1 MAKNN
6 PPVGSLPNEVA
17 DDVPAMI
24 SEGEFMIP
32 ADVVRYVGLDTI
44 HRMMHEAQ
52 AGLKSMEDEGLIVDV
67 DENGKPEKPQKSKDK
82 KGSITEEVTVLKMKP
97 MTEIRGGGM
106 MKPYQQGTLAL
117 QMGGTAQQM
126 PAMPQQMPSGQGMA
140 PPSNMDS
147 QMNSLMEQTPPSAPM
162 PQGPGS
168 SEEAVNPQE
177 AMNPEE
183 MKIPTLSAPLIQEF
197 EGQPHLL
204 SYINEKEVR
213 LLQDAGGGKTPEG
226 EPRLSPEGIPVFWGV
241 GDGPGPSAPDGG
253 AVGGNSDSN
262 DQSDDTGSNPSDVG
276 GIGGGGF
283 GGGDDTGPGP
293 GEDPFGGHDDSQPGD
308 QDEFFDSD
316 NPDITLAGETGAVGS
331 QTFLGDTHVYR
342 PGVGFVPKE
351 SPNNPNAISYAIL
364 SGANLANIKPKAT
377 ANKGIMVKKKELG
390 DNNILSLEEGGEA
403 NEDSE
408 NTKFGPLQDN
418 RPDSRPTV
426 WDPSMGKGGEWV
438 TLPDNKFA
446 DYGLMSTRPTASQSD
461 NKFADYSM
469 SMSADPVGGTVD
481 SKDQSDDTGPDNPT
495 SVGGQ
500 AAEESI
506 FDYVKSFFPGTAEQ
520 VGSQVSNSLVSAG
533 ISAAF
538 GGGIPGFVGGL
549 IASEIAGRMHGKGEA
564 PSVVDLQGEG
574 GEETSNWFN
583 PGDPI
588 DPEQEKQRYQEALR
602 MTTGFTDTFGDGR
615 FQDFVDNDTTGDLRK
630 AADGLAKLYH
640 GGDFAQ
646 SVQFVGVPKMMKE
659 NYGYADTP
667 FAIKL
672 VDKDK
677 KVRFVAP
684 NMNEL
689 LTRYAAENPDVGSQG
704 GNYRTAGDFLRHY
717 NQYGKD
723 EGRTL
728 YRGVFDFSNVGTK
741 TDREM
746 EKLNL
751 DNTDAR
757 INPFLTD
764 ITGLFKDYDSGAM
777 QDDYSD

>member
-177 AMNPEE
+177 ATNPEE
-183 MKIPTLSAPLIQEF
+183 MKVPTLSAPLIQEF

-213 LLQDAGGGKTPEG
+213 LLQDAGGGKTPGG
-226 EPRLSPEGIPVFWGV
+226 EPRLSPEGIPVFIPD
-241 GDGPGPSAPDGG
+241 DGNAAPANETTDNSAGTTDEMNAPTEKNDPATNHPGGGPSSAPPPG
-253 AVGGNSDSN
+253 A
-262 DQSDDTGSNPSDVG
+262 
-276 GIGGGGF
+276 
-283 GGGDDTGPGP
+283 
-293 GEDPFGGHDDSQPGD
+293 DPFGGFGPDSQPGD
-308 QDEFFDSD
+308 SEPGFLDD
-316 NPDITLAGETGAVGS
+316 PDTTLAGETGAVGS
-331 QTFLGDTHVYR
+331 QKFLGDTHVYR

-351 SPNNPNAISYAIL
+351 SPNNPSAISYAIL
-364 SGANLANIKPKAT
+364 SGANLANIKPIAT
-377 ANKGIMVKKKELG
+377 ANKGIMVKKKLG
-390 DNNILSLEEGGEA
+390 NNNILSLEEGGGVG
-403 NEDSE
+403 
-408 NTKFGPLQDN
+408 TG
-418 RPDSRPTV
+418 
-426 WDPSMGKGGEWV
+426 DPSSPGTDPGSVG
-438 TLPDNKFA
+438 
-446 DYGLMSTRPTASQSD
+446 STGTG
-461 NKFADYSM
+461 
-469 SMSADPVGGTVD
+469 DPSSPGTNPGSVGAT
-481 SKDQSDDTGPDNPT
+481 SPT
-495 SVGGQ
+495 SVGGKAAQESLMDFVQSFVPNVPTTAKEIAEQ
-500 AAEESI
+500 AT
-506 FDYVKSFFPGTAEQ
+506 KSFTSSV
-520 VGSQVSNSLVSAG
+520 VGGL
-533 ISAAF
+533 I
-538 GGGIPGFVGGL
+538 GGIPG
-549 IASEIAGRMHGKGEA
+549 AIAGLAVSHAVGKMQGRGEA
-564 PSVVDLQGEG
+564 PSTVDSQGEG
-574 GEETSNWFN
+574 GVETSNWFN

-588 DPEQEKQRYQEALR
+588 DPKQEKQRYQEALR
-602 MTTGFTDTFGDGR
+602 MTTGFKDTFGDGR

-630 AADGLAKLYH
+630 TANGLAKLYH

-646 SVQFVGVPKMMKE
+646 SVQFVGVPEIMRE
-659 NYGYADTP
+659 RYGYADTP
-667 FAIKL
+667 FTIKL

-684 NMNEL
+684 NMSEL
-689 LTRYAAENPDVGSQG
+689 LTRYAAENPDIGSQG
-704 GNYRTAGDFLRHY
+704 GNYRTPKEFLRHY

-728 YRGVFDFSNVGTK
+728 YKGVFDFSNVGTQ
-741 TDREM
+741 TDKQM

-751 DNTDAR
+751 DNTSGNAK

-764 ITGLFKDYDSGAM
+764 ITELFKEYDSGAM
-777 QDDYSD
+777 FASYSD